1 MMSVTQLVT
10 FLSTFSVLDY
20 CWPIFVALI
29 VIALFFP
36 FGLILYDI
44 INLNLHYAH
53 ESLMSIIQGGE
64 RSDNLRDEKTKYTT
78 FCYSHNGIN
87 EIVAKSIQDAVGD
100 YLPPWWYSAHLGTMI
115 SFGHDLELAY
125 ETEMIKSQD
134 GGHFQISWYPSKP
147 SQNSGQLERKIIVFF
162 PGLSLTAKSVS
173 PANIIDL

>member
-1 MMSVTQLVT
+1 MSFTRLVALLPT
-10 FLSTFSVLDY
+10 LTALDY

-44 INLNLHYAH
+44 FTLNLHYAH
-53 ESLMSIIQGGE
+53 ENLRSLFQDGN
-64 RSDNLRDEKTKYTT
+64 RSDNLRDSKTKYTT

-87 EIVAKSIQDAVGD
+87 ETVAKTIQDSVGD

-115 SFGHDLELAY
+115 SFGHDLELPY

-134 GGHFQISWYPSKP
+134 GGHFQIS
-147 SQNSGQLERKIIVFF
+147 
-162 PGLSLTAKSVS
+162 
-173 PANIIDL
+173 